1 MKKNKPKH
9 DKDMKKNTEKEEK
22 VLSNED
28 TIVMDIVNS
37 DNEDKDENIKEKDK
51 NIEDEKIKESNIEE
65 SDDLNVNKIEN
76 DEEMFTKIYK
86 NGELIINPEEE
97 DKMSKKQTKKENKKE
112 SKKDKKKN
120 KKFRKLKLFLKIFF
134 FLMVI
139 LIVAGVAAVVAIF
152 KTDRWA
158 ITEEQLLADAGAS
171 IYDGEGNLINTL
183 TGDEINKKVSLGD
196 MGRLPEAFV
205 AIEDERFYE
214 HNGIDIK
221 RTAHAIVDYVFS
233 LGKGSFGGSTITQ
246 QLIKITMKD
255 DERGGLAGIER
266 KIREWSRAVQVEK
279 MINDKDKILERYLNR
294 IYLGSS
300 NGLEVRGVES
310 ASNYYFNKS
319 AKDLSL
325 AQTAFLAGI
334 NHAPNSYNPFGD
346 TDKSEDIKTRTL
358 NVLAKMKELGKI
370 TEEEYNSAVEE
381 TKNGLAFEKGEVS
394 NGNSD
399 ISFHTAAAI
408 NQIARELS
416 DAKDISYDAARD
428 MLINSGYSIYTTVH
442 QGIQDIMEG
451 EYVKT
456 KYIRKGRASDGSS
469 RYENGQSAMVIIDPY
484 SGWVVGEVGALEEN
498 PNTLGLNRGLSA
510 RQGGSAF
517 KPLVTIAPGL
527 ENKVITAA
535 TLFNDEPTSFGKYS
549 PKNDGGNYGGITTI
563 RNAITHSYNVTEVK
577 LLSIMGVG
585 KSAEFLGK
593 IGIDVDADN
602 AGLSMALGSV
612 SVTPVQMAA
621 GYAMIANG
629 GVYITPTFYTKV
641 VDRNGEV
648 VIEAKQEKTR
658 VMTEDNAYIESTILR
673 GPVQSSGGTA
683 SNYSGWLGAMD
694 VGGKTGTSDG
704 SADRWFCGITPYY
717 AAACWYGADDG
728 YNIDGKGVKMS
739 FGGGSNPAAAIWFPV
754 MRDVHKQL
762 TAKKFVQ
769 PKTIKT
775 VSICKATGK
784 RASENCTDTYSE
796 IFSSDN
802 IPGTCDGHT
811 TVKICKESGK
821 LATDFCT
828 DTEEK
833 VFGVLI
839 DTEKAGNWSP
849 KQKVEE
855 APEETCDI
863 HKEAEK
869 IKVPNVVGKTES
881 KAKEEL
887 EKAGFKVKILKD
899 NDKKK
904 AKGTVLKQSATE
916 APKGS
921 EISITVNQYD
931 GGTSTNT
938 VVNETTTSNETVENT
953 TTVKPSTENKVEET
967 NTVEENNA
975 D

>member
-1 MKKNKPKH
+1 MKEKKSKHNKDSNKNKTKNNKYMTNRE
-9 DKDMKKNTEKEEK
+9 KDEKK
-22 VLSNED
+22 LLDDD

-37 DNEDKDENIKEKDK
+37 DNENI
-51 NIEDEKIKESNIEE
+51 NESNL
-65 SDDLNVNKIEN
+65 SDSEDFNVNKIEN
-76 DEEMFTKIYK
+76 DDEMFTKIYR
-86 NGELIINPEEE
+86 NSDFNTNSDEEK
-97 DKMSKKQTKKENKKE
+97 KMSEKQSKKE
-112 SKKDKKKN
+112 SKKDKKKK
-120 KKFRKLKLFLKIFF
+120 KKFRKLRLFLKIIF
-134 FLMVI
+134 FLILV

-158 ITEEQLLADAGAS
+158 ITEEQLLADAGAT

-183 TGDEINKKVSLGD
+183 TGDEINKKVAIGE
-196 MGRLPEAFV
+196 MGKLPDAFV

-221 RTAHAIVDYVFS
+221 RTAHAILDYVLS

-300 NGLEVRGVES
+300 NGLEVKGVES

-370 TEEEYNSAVEE
+370 TEEEYTSAVEE
-381 TKNGLAFEKGEVS
+381 TKNGLAFEKGQVS

-416 DAKDISYDAARD
+416 DEKDISYDAARD

-442 QGIQDIMEG
+442 QGIQDIMEE
-451 EYVKT
+451 EYMQS
-456 KYIRKGRASDGSS
+456 KYIKKGADNKKLGKS
-469 RYENGQSAMVIIDPY
+469 EPGQSAMVVVEPSTGY
-484 SGWVVGEVGALEEN
+484 VVGEVGSLEAN
-498 PNTLGLNRGLSA
+498 PDTLGLNRGLSA

-535 TLFNDEPTSFGKYS
+535 TLFNDTPTSFGKYN
-549 PKNDGGNYGGITTI
+549 PHNDSSYGGITSI
-563 RNAITHSYNVTEVK
+563 RNAITQSYNVTEVK

-593 IGIDVDADN
+593 IGINVDADN

-612 SVTPVQMAA
+612 SVTPVQMAT

-641 VDRNGEV
+641 VDRYGET

-658 VMTEDNAYIESTILR
+658 VMSEDNAYIESTILR
-673 GPVQSSGGTA
+673 GPVQSGTA
-683 SNYSGWLGAMD
+683 SSYSGWLGAMD
-694 VGGKTGTSDG
+694 VGGKTGTSD
-704 SADRWFCGITPYY
+704 SAVDRWFCGITPYY

-728 YNIDGKGVKMS
+728 YNIDGNGTKMCY
-739 FGGGSNPAAAIWFPV
+739 GGSNPACAIWFPV
-754 MRDVHKQL
+754 MKRVHKDL

-769 PKTIKT
+769 PSTIKT

-784 RASENCTDTYSE
+784 KATESCTDTYSE

-802 IPGTCDGHT
+802 IPDECDGHS

-821 LATDFCT
+821 LATEFCT
-828 DTEEK
+828 DTEDK

-839 DTEKAGNWSP
+839 DTEKIGNWSP

-855 APEETCDI
+855 APEETCDL

-869 IKVPNVVGKTES
+869 IDVPNVVGKTEK

-887 EKAGFKVKILKD
+887 EKAGFKVKVLKD

-904 AKGTVLKQSATE
+904 EKGIVLKQSATK
-916 APKGS
+916 ASKGA
-921 EISITVNQYD
+921 EISITVNQYE
-931 GGTSTNT
+931 GGSSTNT
-938 VVNETTTSNETVENT
+938 VVNETTTKNETVENT
-953 TTVKPSTENKVEET
+953 TVDKPSIKNETEEKKNT
-967 NTVEENNA
+967 TVEENVV

>member
-1 MKKNKPKH
+1 MKEKKSKH
-9 DKDMKKNTEKEEK
+9 SKDMKDEKREK
-22 VLSNED
+22 DEKLLNDD

-37 DNEDKDENIKEKDK
+37 DKEKDENISD
-51 NIEDEKIKESNIEE
+51 NNVSDSEDF
-65 SDDLNVNKIEN
+65 NVNKIEN
-76 DEEMFTKIYK
+76 DDEMFTKIYR
-86 NGELIINPEEE
+86 NSDFNTNPDEEK
-97 DKMSKKQTKKENKKE
+97 KMSEKQIKKE
-112 SKKDKKKN
+112 SKKDKKKK
-120 KKFRKLKLFLKIFF
+120 KKFRKLRLFLKIIF
-134 FLMVI
+134 FLILV
-139 LIVAGVAAVVAIF
+139 LIVAGAAAVVAIF
-152 KTDRWA
+152 KTDRWS
-158 ITEEQLLADAGAS
+158 ITEEQLLADAGAT

-183 TGDEINKKVSLGD
+183 TGDEINKKVAIGE
-196 MGRLPEAFV
+196 MGKLPDAFV

-221 RTAHAIVDYVFS
+221 RTAHAILDYVLS

-346 TDKSEDIKTRTL
+346 TDKSEEIKTRTL

-381 TKNGLAFEKGEVS
+381 TKNGLAFEKGQVS

-416 DAKDISYDAARD
+416 DEKDISYDAARD

-442 QGIQDIMEG
+442 QGIQDIMED

-456 KYIRKGRASDGSS
+456 KYIRRGKASDNSE
-469 RYENGQSAMVIIDPY
+469 RYENGQSAMVIMDPY
-484 SGWVVGEVGALEEN
+484 SGWVVGEVGSLEEN
-498 PNTLGLNRGLSA
+498 PNTLGLNRGLSS

-535 TLFNDEPTSFGKYS
+535 TLFNDTPTTFGKYS
-549 PKNDGGNYGGITTI
+549 PKNDSNQYGGITTI
-563 RNAITHSYNVTEVK
+563 RNAITRSFNVTEVK

-641 VDRNGEV
+641 VDRNGET

-658 VMTEDNAYIESTILR
+658 VMSEDNAYIESTILR
-673 GPVQSSGGTA
+673 GPVQSGTA
-683 SNYSGWLGAMD
+683 SNYNGWLGAMD
-694 VGGKTGTSDG
+694 VGGKTGTSDK

-728 YNIDGKGVKMS
+728 YNIDGRGTKMS
-739 FGGGSNPAAAIWFPV
+739 FSSSNPAAAIWFPV
-754 MRDVHKQL
+754 MKNVHKQL

-784 RASENCTDTYSE
+784 KASESCTDTYSE

-802 IPGTCDGHT
+802 IPDVCDGHS

-821 LATDFCT
+821 LATEFCT

-839 DTEKAGNWSP
+839 DTEKIGNWSP

-855 APEETCDI
+855 APEEICDL
-863 HKEAEK
+863 HREAEK
-869 IKVPNVVGKTES
+869 IDVPNVVGKTEK

-887 EKAGFKVKILKD
+887 EKAGFKVKVLKD

-904 AKGTVLKQSATE
+904 EKGIVLKQSATE
-916 APKGS
+916 ASKGA
-921 EISITVNQYD
+921 EISITVNQYE
-931 GGTSTNT
+931 GGSSTNT
-938 VVNETTTSNETVENT
+938 VVNETTTKNETVENT
-953 TTVKPSTENKVEET
+953 TVDKPSIKNETEEKKNT
-967 NTVEENNA
+967 TVEENVV